1 MQKFVRIYERFINLY
16 LATCEMTEFPKLSP
30 IESRLLATLTAAW
43 SKNEK
48 VSVMNSTKLL
58 KEISGITCFRHLKSL
73 KTKGYLQYV
82 ADTSDSR
89 IKFIEPTD
97 LSKQY
102 IYRIGKIIDE
112 AAHQL

>member
-1 MQKFVRIYERFINLY
+1 MQKFSRIYERFINLY
-16 LATCEMTEFPKLSP
+16 LASCEMTDFPKLSA
-30 IESRLLATLTAAW
+30 IESRLLASLTAAW

-58 KEISGITCFRHLKSL
+58 TEISGITCFRHLKSL
-73 KTKGYLQYV
+73 KKKGYLQYV
-82 ADTSDSR
+82 TDTSDSR
-89 IKFIEPTD
+89 IKLIEPTD

-102 IYRIGKIIDE
+102 TYRIGKIIDE